1 MNNEP
6 IETQAV
12 VVRETGGAVG
22 QALGVNE
29 ILAQVRLIQSVM
41 KSVMVENEHYGC
53 IPGCGNK
60 KTLLQ
65 PGAQKLTMTFRLAP
79 EYQLQETDLSRGH
92 KEYRVICTLKNINSG
107 AFVGQGVGCCSTME
121 SKYRWRGGA
130 RKCPQCGAESII
142 KGKKEYGGGWLC
154 FGKKGGCGA
163 KWEDG
168 DAIIEGQQVDK
179 VENHNPA
186 DHFNTVLKM
195 AKKRAFVDATI
206 TATAASDIFTQDVGD
221 AESDENTQEEPPKQ
235 PAKQPTP
242 QRTQP
247 VKTAPTQPQEV
258 KKATTEQ
265 VLPPKEAT
273 EATKAWFLDQLRS
286 VYSDED
292 IKTFFEKKAFIIPT
306 EKIEDVPLRFVPI
319 SRDQMARFSAEMAVW
334 EVGSPPASF
343 DEEEPEFFKVVIT
356 IPRRGMKKVEYDK
369 QPDTIG
375 SLYRAMKAGDETAQS
390 RLFGIA
396 HNFEVKKTWTGND
409 NKEHARKPSEVLADE
424 DLRTAL
430 NEFLS
435 WAEERKEQG
444 D

>member
-12 VVRETGGAVG
+12 VVHEP
-22 QALGVNE
+22 E
-29 ILAQVRLIQSVM
+29 KSMPLA
-41 KSVMVENEHYGC
+41 
-53 IPGCGNK
+53 
-60 KTLLQ
+60 
-65 PGAQKLTMTFRLAP
+65 
-79 EYQLQETDLSRGH
+79 
-92 KEYRVICTLKNINSG
+92 
-107 AFVGQGVGCCSTME
+107 
-121 SKYRWRGGA
+121 
-130 RKCPQCGAESII
+130 
-142 KGKKEYGGGWLC
+142 
-154 FGKKGGCGA
+154 
-163 KWEDG
+163 
-168 DAIIEGQQVDK
+168 K
-179 VENHNPA
+179 VEQQRPSAQEMRVSEVTEALLPAYQKASTLELTDQEVAQLMEPFPDSTVDIRPHDGLLFISHIHVSNRLNRIFKPGKWALIRRREWFDDQTSVVYGEYVLVIRGCYVGESVGGHQYVANNPKTNYSDA
-186 DHFNTVLKM
+186 LESTAAEALRRICGKRLSCGSQVWDSDYCRKWMEQHAEQDRGKWR
-195 AKKRAFVDATI
+195 KRA
-206 TATAASDIFTQDVGD
+206 TANRTAA
-221 AESDENTQEEPPKQ
+221 PPSNDPQ
-235 PAKQPTP
+235 PI
-242 QRTQP
+242 
-247 VKTAPTQPQEV
+247 KTAPTQPQEV

-265 VLPPKEAT
+265 VLPPKIAT

-334 EVGSPPASF
+334 AVGSPPASF

>member
-1 MNNEP
+1 MTDAALVLRPVNPETLIASAIEKGVDVGVMERLLLMRKELRAEAAKEAYDHALAAFQAECPPIQKTKKVMNKDGRSVRYAYAPLETIISQVKDLLQKHGFSYRVNTISAEDKVKAICTSTHSMGHAENSEFEVP
-6 IETQAV
+6 IE
-12 VVRETGGAVG
+12 
-22 QALGVNE
+22 
-29 ILAQVRLIQSVM
+29 
-41 KSVMVENEHYGC
+41 K
-53 IPGCGNK
+53 
-60 KTLLQ
+60 
-65 PGAQKLTMTFRLAP
+65 
-79 EYQLQETDLSRGH
+79 
-92 KEYRVICTLKNINSG
+92 G
-107 AFVGQGVGCCSTME
+107 AFMSM
-121 SKYRWRGGA
+121 
-130 RKCPQCGAESII
+130 PQQYASSLTFAKRYAFCNA
-142 KGKKEYGGGWLC
+142 
-154 FGKKGGCGA
+154 FGIMTA
-163 KWEDG
+163 DEDN
-168 DAIIEGQQVDK
+168 DA
-179 VENHNPA
+179 NH
-186 DHFNTVLKM
+186 
-195 AKKRAFVDATI
+195 
-206 TATAASDIFTQDVGD
+206 
-221 AESDENTQEEPPKQ
+221 EPPKQ
-235 PAKQPTP
+235 PAQTHAQPIKTP
-242 QRTQP
+242 AP
-247 VKTAPTQPQEV
+247 VQEV

-273 EATKAWFLDQLRS
+273 EATRAWFLDQLRS

-334 EVGSPPASF
+334 AVGSPPASF

-375 SLYRAMKAGDETAQS
+375 SLYRAMKAGDENAQS